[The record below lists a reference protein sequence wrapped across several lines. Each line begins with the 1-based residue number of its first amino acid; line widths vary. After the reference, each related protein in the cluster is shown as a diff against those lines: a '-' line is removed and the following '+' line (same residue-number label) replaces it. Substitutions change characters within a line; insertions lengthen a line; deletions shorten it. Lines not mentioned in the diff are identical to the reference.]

1 MEFFIPN
8 LLNLPNLPQCIV
20 IPTPL
25 PISEHPLA
33 AHAPNSAPINP
44 YNASNNFFQFITF
57 SFQLLLSTHH
67 PANPQ
72 AQSRGTSCRTAAKV
86 TRKWD

>member
-8 LLNLPNLPQCIV
+8 LPNLLDLPQCIV

-44 YNASNNFFQFITF
+44 YNASNNFFQFINF
-57 SFQLLLSTHH
+57 LLSVTFI
-67 PANPQ
+67 NQ
-72 AQSRGTSCRTAAKV
+72 RTLKPKVAALSAAPRQK
-86 TRKWD
+86 